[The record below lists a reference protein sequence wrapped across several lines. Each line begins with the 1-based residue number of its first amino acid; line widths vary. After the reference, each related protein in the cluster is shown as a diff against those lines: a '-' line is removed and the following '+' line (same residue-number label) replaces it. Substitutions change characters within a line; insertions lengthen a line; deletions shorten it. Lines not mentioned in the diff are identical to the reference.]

1 MSSKKTVERHALTF
15 KKYFPLLVL
24 LSVLIFAEQATAQ
37 AANSNQNPIS
47 RFVVSNTRL
56 PEKIL
61 KPESVSTATIHG
73 AEVNRY
79 SLDLRKGQFATI
91 KLNQVSGDLVLVVF
105 DPDNKLIEIIDRN
118 KEHETEVANL
128 VAEKT
133 GKYSLQVAVFDWKTP
148 STDYSIEFSR
158 LQQAATTPAGK
169 AEQLFLSWYD
179 DSHPG
184 AAVVV
189 LHGDRILFKQTR
201 GLASVEYGQPIESS
215 TTFELASV
223 SKQFTGFAIAM
234 LIDRGVL
241 SIDDDIRKYLPE
253 VPDFGKKI
261 SIGHLLN
268 HTSGLRDWDAV
279 FALRGVE
286 FKDGL
291 NNAQIL
297 QMVSRQKELNFL
309 PGDQQQ
315 YCNTGYNLLAEI
327 IARSTGQSL
336 AQWTQE
342 NIFKPLGMHDS
353 GFNQDYYAIIKN
365 KAMSYEGR
373 VPASTLVSGNSAAVA
388 GSSSVFSSID
398 DLVKWVRNLD
408 SEKLGGESL
417 KKLLRTKGKLNNG
430 ETLDYAFGNIYS
442 LRKNIPVVSHLG
454 LAAGYRTSISRFPEQ
469 EISVIYLS
477 NDGDDASYGRAS
489 QIEDL
494 FIPVEKLA
502 AEVPPDEPAS
512 EVKPVIPFHP
522 ENYAGLYYSDE
533 LMLAY
538 EIKAEKGSLVASHPI
553 TGHTDLRQVETDRFE
568 SDRWY
573 MPQIVFARNT
583 DRQVT
588 GLRISTAGARNMLF
602 QKIR

>member
-1 MSSKKTVERHALTF
+1 MSSNRRFERDALKF
-15 KKYFPLLVL
+15 KKFFPLLFL
-24 LSVLIFAEQATAQ
+24 LCVMLFSGQTAAQ
-37 AANSNQNPIS
+37 MADSQQNPIS
-47 RFVVSNTRL
+47 RFVVSNTKL
-56 PEKIL
+56 PEKEL
-61 KPESVSTATIHG
+61 NPESVSTATIDG

-91 KLNQVSGDLVLVVF
+91 KLNQVSGDLVLIVF

-128 VAEKT
+128 VAEKN
-133 GKYSLQVAVFDWKTP
+133 GKYSLQVAVFDWKIP
-148 STDYSIEFSR
+148 FTDYSIELPR
-158 LQQAATTPAGK
+158 LEQVATTPAGK
-169 AEQLFLSWYD
+169 AEQLFRSWYD

-189 LHGDRILFKQTR
+189 LHGDKILFKQTR
-201 GLASVEYGQPIESS
+201 GLASVEYGQPIKSS
-215 TTFELASV
+215 TAFELASV

-297 QMVSRQKELNFL
+297 QMVSRQKELNFS

-315 YCNTGYNLLAEI
+315 YSNTGYNLLAEI

-336 AQWTQE
+336 AKWTQE
-342 NIFKPLGMHDS
+342 NLFKPLGMHES
-353 GFNQDYYAIIKN
+353 GFNQDYYAVIKN

-373 VPASTLVSGNSAAVA
+373 VPAMTLVSGNSAAVT

-398 DLVKWVRNLD
+398 DLVKWVRNFD
-408 SEKLGGESL
+408 SGQVGGESL

-430 ETLDYAFGNIYS
+430 ETLDYAFGNTYS

-454 LAAGYRTSISRFPEQ
+454 LVAGYRTSISRFPEQ

-477 NDGDDASYGRAS
+477 NDGDDASYSRAS

-494 FIPVEKLA
+494 FIPAEKLA
-502 AEVPPDEPAS
+502 AEVPPDEPPS

-522 ENYAGLYYSDE
+522 EDYAGLYYSDE

-538 EIKAEKGSLVASHPI
+538 EIKTEKGNLVASHPI
-553 TGHTDLRQVETDRFE
+553 TGHIHLRQVETDRFE

-573 MPQIVFARNT
+573 MPQIVIVRDAGKK
-583 DRQVT
+583 VT

>member
-1 MSSKKTVERHALTF
+1 MSTKRPAACQAL
-15 KKYFPLLVL
+15 KLEKYFPFLCLLCL
-24 LSVLIFAEQATAQ
+24 TLFAGQANAQ
-37 AANSNQNPIS
+37 AADNRQNPIS
-47 RFVVSNTRL
+47 RFVVSNTKL
-56 PEKIL
+56 PTKQL
-61 KPESVSTATIHG
+61 KPQSVSTATIHG

-91 KLNQVSGDLVLVVF
+91 KLNQAGGDLVLVVF
-105 DPDNKLIEIIDRN
+105 DPDNELVEIIDRN

-128 VAEKT
+128 VAEKN
-133 GKYSLQVAVFDWKTP
+133 GKYTLQVAVFDWKTP
-148 STDYSIEFSR
+148 ATDYSIELLG

-169 AEQLFLSWYD
+169 AEQLFRSWYD
-179 DSHPG
+179 DRHAG

-189 LHGDRILFKQTR
+189 LHGDKVLFKQAR
-201 GLASVEYGQPIESS
+201 GLASVEYGQPIKSS

-261 SIGHLLN
+261 TIGHLLN

-297 QMVSRQKELNFL
+297 QMVSRQKELNFP

-342 NIFKPLGMHDS
+342 NMFKPLGMHDT
-353 GFNQDYYAIIKN
+353 GFNQDYYAVIKN

-373 VPASTLVSGNSAAVA
+373 VPATTLVSGNSAAVA

-398 DLVKWVRNLD
+398 DLVKWVLNLE
-408 SEKLGGESL
+408 SGQVGGESL
-417 KKLLRTKGKLNNG
+417 KKLLRTRGKLNNG
-430 ETLDYAFGNIYS
+430 EPLDYAFGNIYS

-454 LAAGYRTSISRFPEQ
+454 LAAGYRTSIARFPDQ
-469 EISVIYLS
+469 SISVIYLS
-477 NDGDDASYGRAS
+477 NDGDDASYNRAS
-489 QIEDL
+489 QIEGV
-494 FIPVEKLA
+494 FIPAEKLA

-512 EVKPVIPFHP
+512 EVKPAIPLP
-522 ENYAGLYYSDE
+522 AADYAGLYYSDE

-538 EIKAEKGSLVASHPI
+538 QIKAEKGGMVATHPI
-553 TGHTDLRQVETDRFE
+553 TGSTELRQVETDRFE

-573 MPQIVFARNT
+573 MPQIVFARDT
-583 DRQVT
+583 GKQVT